1 MKYVKTSDGSISAY
15 SDKYD
20 DYYHS
25 KKDGAILETLY
36 KYIIPSF
43 SFVNKNPLR
52 ILDICFG
59 LGYNSLFTLTYAKKY
74 NINIEIFSPEMDISL
89 LEELP
94 YFKYPKILYNYLD
107 VNEIFQSINKDEI
120 YSKSNL
126 SLSVFKGDATIY
138 LQQFGNNFFDI
149 IYQDAFSPSKNKEL
163 WDKNHFKELYRILDS
178 KGIVTTYSSSESI
191 RKIAYLCGFCVFGMK
206 FFTFKEGSVFLK
218 QDIAINR
225 LDNISLYRIQD
236 YTNSFFKRT

>member
-15 SDKYD
+15 NDKYE

-36 KYIIPSF
+36 KHLIPSF
-43 SFVNKNPLR
+43 SATIKNPLR

-59 LGYNSLFTLTYAKKY
+59 LGYNSLFTLAYAKKY
-74 NINIEIFSPEMDISL
+74 DINVEIFSPEMDISL

-94 YFKYPKILYNYLD
+94 HFRYPKILYNYLD
-107 VNEIFQSINKDEI
+107 VDGILQAINKDEI
-120 YSKSNL
+120 YSKPNL

-138 LQQFGNNFFDI
+138 LQQFSDNFFDI

-163 WDKNHFKELYRILDS
+163 WNESHFKELYRILDS
-178 KGIVTTYSSSESI
+178 KGIVTTYSSSDSI

-206 FFTFKEGSVFLK
+206 FFTFKEGSIFLK

-225 LDNISLYRIQD
+225 PDNISLYRIQD
-236 YTNSFFKRT
+236 YKFIF